1 MNWSEIEKLRRKEH
15 FIIVCQIREATKM
28 TVIVDENQDIM
39 CFDKAIKND
48 THLKLTEIQDL
59 LKDALGGVHNDR

>member
-1 MNWSEIEKLRRKEH
+1 
-15 FIIVCQIREATKM
+15 M